1 MTGISSTGMTSA
13 QRSVVQQ
20 QKSGSVFLIGNSGS
34 LSHTRTAMAAVNTAA
49 TVKGVRPLIAA
60 DQEGGQIQRLKGSGF
75 DRIPAATVQ
84 GTWSSSKLTAQAQQ
98 WGSQLKEAGVNV
110 DLAPVADVVPSSLK
124 SQNAPIGQLDRE
136 YGDTPEEAGQ
146 GVRAFVQG
154 MRNAGIATSVKHF
167 PGLGRVRGNTDFSSG
182 VVDTVTARG
191 DADLQPFADGIKA
204 GTSMV
209 MISTVTYT
217 KIDPKNRA
225 VFSPTVIQGMV
236 RGDLGWRGV
245 VITDDVGAAAEVA
258 AVPAGDRATRFVAAG
273 GDIVINAKAGLTAD
287 MVAALVAKAQ
297 QDKSF
302 AAQLTSSVR
311 RVLTLKQDHGLGE
324 LRMTEEEPDYRFTLA
339 NERTYLAYLR
349 TSLACYAGGL
359 SAVQFLDLGP
369 DRWPARV
376 IGIVLVIV
384 GIVTTAGAFRRWQLN
399 LTAIRRGG
407 ALPVTKLPL
416 MLGATIAVVGLIGL
430 LFSLWR

>member
-1 MTGISSTGMTSA
+1 MRRPVALIALTALAVTGCGDSGSPTAGPNTVPSSSIPTTTDDPSTPATTPTDSPTETPTDTPSPTPTSTPPTSASSCVDQKLQTLTLRERAAQLIMTGINSSGMTSA
-13 QRSVVQQ
+13 QRAVVHH
-20 QKSGSVFLIGNSGS
+20 QKSGSVFLIGNGGS

-49 TVKGVRPLIAA
+49 TVQGVRPLIAA
-60 DQEGGQIQRLKGSGF
+60 DQEGGRIQRLRGSGF
-75 DRIPAATVQ
+75 DRIPSATVQ
-84 GTWSSSKLTAQAQQ
+84 GTWSSAKLTAQAEQ
-98 WGSQLKEAGVNV
+98 WGSQLKRAGVNV

-136 YGDTPEEAGQ
+136 YGGTPEEAGQ
-146 GVRAFVQG
+146 GVTAFIQG

-182 VVDTVTARG
+182 VVDNVTTRG

-217 KIDPKNRA
+217 KIDPRNRA
-225 VFSPTVIQGMV
+225 VFSPTIIQGMV

-273 GDIVINAKAGLTAD
+273 GDIVINAKAGLTAE

-297 QDKSF
+297 QDEFF

-311 RVLTLKQDHGLGE
+311 RVLTLKQDNGLVNCG
-324 LRMTEEEPDYRFTLA
+324 
-339 NERTYLAYLR
+339 
-349 TSLACYAGGL
+349 
-359 SAVQFLDLGP
+359 
-369 DRWPARV
+369 
-376 IGIVLVIV
+376 
-384 GIVTTAGAFRRWQLN
+384 
-399 LTAIRRGG
+399 
-407 ALPVTKLPL
+407 
-416 MLGATIAVVGLIGL
+416 
-430 LFSLWR
+430 

>member
-1 MTGISSTGMTSA
+1 MRRPVTLIALTALAVTGCGDSGSPTAGPSTVPSSSIPVTDDPSAAATTPTDTPTDTPSATPSGPPASKPPASTAGCVDQKLQALTLREKAAQLIMTGIGSTGMTSA
-13 QRSVVQQ
+13 QRAVVQQ

-34 LSHTRTAMAAVNTAA
+34 LAHTRTAMAAVNTAA
-49 TVKGVRPLIAA
+49 TLKGIRPLIAA

-182 VVDTVTARG
+182 VVDNVTVRG
-191 DADLQPFADGIKA
+191 DADLQSFADGIKA

-217 KIDPKNRA
+217 RIDPKNRA

-236 RGDLGWRGV
+236 RDDLGWRGV

-273 GDIVINAKAGLTAD
+273 GDIVINAKAGLTAE

-311 RVLTLKQDHGLGE
+311 RVLTLKQDHGLVSCG
-324 LRMTEEEPDYRFTLA
+324 
-339 NERTYLAYLR
+339 
-349 TSLACYAGGL
+349 
-359 SAVQFLDLGP
+359 
-369 DRWPARV
+369 
-376 IGIVLVIV
+376 
-384 GIVTTAGAFRRWQLN
+384 
-399 LTAIRRGG
+399 
-407 ALPVTKLPL
+407 
-416 MLGATIAVVGLIGL
+416 
-430 LFSLWR
+430 